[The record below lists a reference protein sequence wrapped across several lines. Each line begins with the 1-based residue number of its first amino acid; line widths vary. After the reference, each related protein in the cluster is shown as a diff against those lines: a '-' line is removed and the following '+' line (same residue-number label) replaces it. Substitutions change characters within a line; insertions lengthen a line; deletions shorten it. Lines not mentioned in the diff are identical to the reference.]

1 MVTLNFVG
9 EKHELLTE
17 AEEQGAS
24 ELNDLL
30 SAAKVG
36 AKWMRWW
43 LEQNECECEYGH
55 TCGKT
60 ERMRE
65 LAQMEAAIAEAE
77 GR

>member
-1 MVTLNFVG
+1 MTQETRQQN
-9 EKHELLTE
+9 ESE
-17 AEEQGAS
+17 AQGREAS
-24 ELNDLL
+24 ELHGLL
-30 SAAKVG
+30 SAAKTG

-65 LAQMEAAIAEAE
+65 LEEMEAAIAKAE
-77 GR
+77 GS